1 MNQILVTEKLYIT
14 PELKRKKK
22 IYKINFIISVIVIVI
37 LCSFYMHSE
46 YARNKELEISQDL
59 LAGMIQNEIESTDI
73 PENNVEDDKV
83 WNILVASVEQQKLEK
98 QAELERMRA
107 ANQDS
112 ETKKRTITYTAS
124 NGKRYRSLGRI
135 QIPKIEVDLAILD
148 DPKNDEKLVE
158 WLKVSPCKFDG
169 VDPNEVGNC
178 AIAGHNYRNKRFFS
192 KVLDLEFGDEI
203 KITDIDNKTVKYYVY
218 KKYEVEPE
226 DTSCLDENIPGKR
239 IVTLI
244 TCTNDSK
251 KRVIV
256 HAQEA

>member
-22 IYKINFIISVIVIVI
+22 IYKINFIISVVVIII

-98 QAELERMRA
+98 QKELERMRA

-192 KVLDLEFGDEI
+192 KVPNLEFGDEI